1 MTEIARLQAKITAD
15 TRHFEVGMKRV
26 ASKLTI
32 ISAKMATAGK
42 AMAKALTLPL
52 LAVGGAAILMADRMD
67 KAMRDIR
74 VATGATGKQLEGM
87 GDVLRGL
94 LGTITTDTKT
104 ASAVIGIFNTH
115 LGVTGNQ
122 LQGISRQLIEFSHLM
137 GEDAAKNADS
147 FARVLRGANL
157 TVEEGNILLDKML
170 KIAMDTGIG
179 FGSLNRAL
187 IKFSPVMRLAG
198 FNTAETAELFG
209 RLHSVGLDIRRVMP
223 GINAA
228 LRKWSEEGKDAHT
241 ELGHLIETI
250 RTAETQTEALA
261 IATEVFGAEGAVRMT
276 IAIRDGIFAIDDL
289 GVALEGTE
297 GLIKRTTDETR
308 TFGEKLGILADRAG
322 MALIPLGDLLIDL
335 IDQAIPRLER
345 IIKLA
350 EMIGERFSRLSDRTK
365 GFVINLG
372 LFLAIAG
379 PTVYVVSK
387 MITMTMSLV
396 KGIGKLLGLTLAAW
410 LGKATTAALG
420 LKGAFL
426 LLLKTA
432 IVPALIAFGKVIAVI
447 GALSVAG
454 WFLTEQWDAIK
465 EGFKAIWGKIK
476 TMAKMTALSI
486 RIAWAEA
493 INFVRDKIA
502 EFIERLAVFR
512 YLPFGIGDAFE
523 ALMNA
528 TSNWAKESDKQ
539 VESLREEYK
548 KYSEE
553 LLNYTRI
560 INQPIIDFWG
570 SIKDAISTT
579 IDKIKD
585 FIGITGKE
593 IPETLAIQK
602 EALEKSMADL
612 LAIMEEPPPYEP
624 PPYEPPPYE
633 PPPYIDDRFL
643 AEREAMEKEWADR
656 LFRLTAERI
665 EIIRRE
671 YEEAIAQ
678 AEALGADTVN
688 IHAYYQ
694 ERLRRE
700 KERAAEEERRLQQ
713 QNTDR
718 RLAIEEDWSDRLF
731 RLNADRLEIMRRA
744 YADALIEAEKYG
756 ADVTAIHAYWQQRI
770 TEEEKKGIAE
780 RERLA
785 QRQPTFERWGGVI
798 ARGAGMIWQG
808 LGDVLAIGFRGVTAA
823 ITGNIVGAVSA
834 ILDLVG
840 KIVNWIGEA
849 MAQLR
854 AAFFTLAQAAW
865 NVAEAF
871 GDLIMQA
878 DSLTAIQRA
887 LSGIQQMIL
896 SMFLAFLWPIA
907 TILEDILGLFRGE
920 QERLARDF
928 GVPTGWRVERIRYAA
943 ATPGEPPIR
952 GRGDR
957 PRWIAGILKPFREAI
972 KEALKPFRSLI
983 EALKKLGKAVAPA
996 VTDAF
1001 VAILETFGKALDGVA
1016 DWIRK
1021 TLMPDLIASF
1031 QGFSRWWRG
1040 EMDPFLRAQVFPVL
1054 GRWLEAIYSFIRDKL
1069 IPFLEA
1075 NLLPSLKRLWE
1086 AVQPLVETLG
1096 QKLLQLW
1103 DVITKHWDTILKMVD
1118 LWLRQIMDKWIGR
1131 TELATA
1137 FILAESGD
1145 LFGAL
1150 RVIWESGS
1158 LSLWDKLKFSFAV
1171 GASALWKGLMGVF
1184 RLLGNALIGLIN
1196 AIIWVVNLIPSVNI
1210 PFLPYLEK
1218 GGYIMQSGLAYVHA
1232 GEMVIPAQTKPL
1244 SQGPTTINIH
1254 VGEERIA
1261 NVVLR
1266 ELKSINLRDTG
1277 YGLVP
1282 LP

>member
-42 AMAKALTLPL
+42 AMTKALTLPL

-104 ASAVIGIFNTH
+104 ASAVIGVFNTH
-115 LGVTGNQ
+115 LGITGDQ

-179 FGSLNRAL
+179 FGALNRAL

-209 RLHSVGLDIRRVMP
+209 RLHSVGLDVRRVMP

-228 LRKWSEEGKDAHT
+228 LRRWSEEGKDART

-261 IATEVFGAEGAVRMT
+261 IATEIFGAEGAVRMT

-289 GVALEGTE
+289 GVTLEGTE
-297 GLIKRTTDETR
+297 GLIKRTADETR

-322 MALIPLGDLLIDL
+322 MALIPLGDLLIDF

-350 EMIGERFSRLSDRTK
+350 EMLGERFSRLSDRTK

-379 PTVYVVSK
+379 PTVYILSK

-432 IVPALIAFGKVIAVI
+432 IVPALIAFGKVIAVVT
-447 GALSVAG
+447 GLTLAG
-454 WFLTEQWDAIK
+454 WFLIEQWNAVK
-465 EGFKAIWGKIK
+465 EGFKAVWGKIK
-476 TMAKMTALSI
+476 TMAKMSALAVQLVWARTMDFI
-486 RIAWAEA
+486 RDEIT
-493 INFVRDKIA
+493 
-502 EFIERLAVFR
+502 EFIKRLAVFR
-512 YLPFGIGDAFE
+512 HLPGGIGIAFE
-523 ALMNA
+523 ILMRA
-528 TSNWAKESDKQ
+528 TSSWAERSEDQ
-539 VESLREEYK
+539 VESLRQEYR
-548 KYSEE
+548 KYMDE
-553 LLNYTRI
+553 LLGYTRV
-560 INQPIIDFWG
+560 IDRPLVNFWG
-570 SIKDAISTT
+570 SIRDAIATT
-579 IDKIKD
+579 LDQMKALV
-585 FIGITGKE
+585 GITGE
-593 IPETLAIQK
+593 EMPEALAIQEEAFVGLK
-602 EALEKSMADL
+602 ETIEESMAGIPAAMDE
-612 LAIMEEPPPYEP
+612 ITT
-624 PPYEPPPYE
+624 
-633 PPPYIDDRFL
+633 YIDRFS
-643 AEREAMEKEWADR
+643 AEREAVETEWTDR

-694 ERLRRE
+694 ERLTRE

-713 QNTDR
+713 QITDR
-718 RLAIEEDWSDRLF
+718 RLAIEKDWSDRLF

-780 RERLA
+780 RERLV

-823 ITGNIVGAVSA
+823 ITGNIVGMVSA

-840 KIVNWIGEA
+840 KIVNWIREA

-871 GDLIMQA
+871 GDLVMQA
-878 DSLTAIQRA
+878 DSLAAIQRA

-920 QERLARDF
+920 QKRLARGF
-928 GVPTGWRVERIRYAA
+928 GMPIGWRVERIRYAA

-957 PRWIAGILKPFREAI
+957 PGWIARILKPFREAI

-1001 VAILETFGKALDGVA
+1001 VAILETFSKALDGVA

-1196 AIIWVVNLIPSVNI
+1196 AIIWVVNLIPLVNI

-1232 GEMVIPAQTKPL
+1232 GEMVMPAQTKPL